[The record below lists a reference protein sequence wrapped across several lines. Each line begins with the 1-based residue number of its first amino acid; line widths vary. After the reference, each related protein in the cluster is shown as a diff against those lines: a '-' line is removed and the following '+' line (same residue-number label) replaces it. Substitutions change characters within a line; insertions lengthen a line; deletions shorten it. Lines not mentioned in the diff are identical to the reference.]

1 MDDIVV
7 NVQPAGGFCN
17 IRCGYCDQT
26 CRCDNIREFNFD
38 AFEVMLR
45 DIEKTDPHFV
55 TFVLHGGE
63 PLTAAPEVLF
73 RIIDLCEEHFHGKS
87 RVQVQTNGVLL
98 ADDISGAL
106 FSKRCGFSVSLD
118 PDLGNRRYDCGTRA
132 VVKGNISRLL
142 RLGADIGVVSV
153 AHAYNLDGFS
163 PMLHELR
170 DMGVAAWTIN
180 RVRCDRE
187 IGFYVSEMDYV
198 NLLLSVM
205 REWIGERLF
214 RSIRILPILDL
225 LTSRGG
231 NHCCRYSSRQ
241 TKCSSFFVFNGAKVL
256 NHCEHLPTHVN
267 LPDERCLCCS
277 DYDFCGG
284 GCPAEERD
292 DSFCEARRLLKKTI
306 LNFRQFK
313 ENDDEARTR
322 QQEQH

>member
-1 MDDIVV
+1 MEDIVI

-17 IRCGYCDQT
+17 IRCGYCDQD
-26 CRCDNIREFNFD
+26 CRCDSIREFDFD

-45 DIEKTDPHFV
+45 DIGNTDPRHV

-73 RIIDLCEEHFHGKS
+73 RIIDLCEERFRDKS

-98 ADDISGAL
+98 ADDISRAL
-106 FSKRCGFSVSLD
+106 FARRCGFSVSLD
-118 PDLGNRRYDCGTRA
+118 PDFGNRRYDQGTRA
-132 VVKGNISRLL
+132 AVKGNISRLL
-142 RLGADIGVVSV
+142 RLGADVGVVSV
-153 AHAYNLDGFS
+153 AHAYNLEGYS
-163 PMLHELR
+163 QMLHELC

-187 IGFYVSEMDYV
+187 MGFYVSEMDYV

-205 REWIGERLF
+205 RKWIEERLF

-225 LTSRGG
+225 LASRGG

-241 TKCSSFFVFNGAKVL
+241 SKCSSFFVFNGAKVL
-256 NHCEHLPTHVN
+256 NHCEHLPERVN
-267 LPDERCLCCS
+267 LPDERCLRCL

-284 GCPAEERD
+284 GCPAEVRD
-292 DSFCEARRLLKKTI
+292 DTFCEARRLLKNAI
-306 LNFRQFK
+306 LNI
-313 ENDDEARTR
+313 RTIKR
-322 QQEQH
+322 GSR